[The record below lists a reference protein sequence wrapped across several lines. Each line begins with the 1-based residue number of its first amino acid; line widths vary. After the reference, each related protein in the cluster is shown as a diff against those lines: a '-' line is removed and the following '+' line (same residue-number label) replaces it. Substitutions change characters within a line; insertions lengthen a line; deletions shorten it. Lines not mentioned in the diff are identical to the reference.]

1 MDDYYF
7 LVRVNHSQKIELYCF
22 DKIMTCSYPTCFTGS
37 SMNILLDLLSL
48 HNIIK
53 SISIIHALYL
63 GKELSKAEIVLF
75 TNQKYIQE

>member
-1 MDDYYF
+1 MDNYYF
-7 LVRVNHSQKIELYCF
+7 LVRVSNSQKIELYCF
-22 DKIMTCSYPTCFTGS
+22 DKIMTYNYPICFSGS
-37 SMNILLDLLSL
+37 NMNTVLYLLSL

-75 TNQKYIQE
+75 TDQRYIQE